1 MVLRIRTQDKDQH
14 TVHDSTQG
22 ETTMKRQLLFGAFL
36 IIFAVTSTVAQPG
49 WGPRAG
55 AGYGPRHTAVLAK
68 LDLTEAQQTQMEKL
82 RIDMMKK
89 QTELRSKIQS
99 LRLDIKSAFL
109 ADKVDRSAIEKNIKA
124 ITAAQDQQKMNMLDH
139 WFAVN
144 NILTTEQQK
153 IWKRHAATMG
163 ERMGGRDGMQH
174 SPGRGFY
181 RERFRGNWDND

>member
-1 MVLRIRTQDKDQH
+1 
-14 TVHDSTQG
+14 
-22 ETTMKRQLLFGAFL
+22 MKRLLLFGTFL
-36 IIFAVTSTVAQPG
+36 VIFAVTSTVAQPG
-49 WGPRAG
+49 RGPRAG
-55 AGYGPRHTAVLAK
+55 AGIGQRHDAVLAK

-109 ADKVDRSAIEKNIKA
+109 ADKVDRNTIEKNIKA

-144 NILTTEQQK
+144 NILTAEQQK

-163 ERMGGRDGMQH
+163 QHMGGRDGQKQA
-174 SPGRGFY
+174 RGFF
-181 RERFRGNWDND
+181 RERMRGNWDND